1 MLNPLEELFCFA
13 AICEKGS
20 ITAASRVLGRSKA
33 HVSRKMK
40 ELEERVGTKLLHRTT
55 RQITLTTEG
64 SYLKDEALKLYRNG
78 NLLCHKA
85 MSLDSDLSGRFV
97 ITAPVSIATYLL
109 APIMASLQDTF
120 PLVEFDLRPSNE
132 KLDLI
137 TTGVDLAIRTGSV
150 SDEDLIAHQI
160 GVGRDILFRS
170 TKNTVG
176 APPISDVTDLLH
188 NPLFINPYSLHCEDL
203 RLHKAGEA
211 IELQPTHMTKVGE
224 YPLLMDLVQRGNG
237 IGLAPDYCVI
247 GSEALEQVLP
257 DWQGREWPILIT
269 YPFLAP
275 LPIKLS
281 KISAFLRQ
289 KLGDQLKSS
298 FDK

>member
-1 MLNPLEELFCFA
+1 MLTTLEEMFCFA
-13 AICEKGS
+13 AVCENGS
-20 ITAASRVLGRSKA
+20 ITSASKTLGRSKA
-33 HVSRKMK
+33 HVSRKVK
-40 ELEERVGTKLLHRTT
+40 DLEQRIGTKLLHRTT

-64 SYLKDEALKLYRNG
+64 SCLKDEALKLYRNG
-78 NLLCHKA
+78 NLLWHKA

-109 APIMASLQDTF
+109 APIMTSLQDSF
-120 PLVEFDLRPSNE
+120 PHVEFDLRPSNE

-170 TKNTVG
+170 TKNTISP
-176 APPISDVTDLLH
+176 PPISDVTDLLH
-188 NPLFINPYSLHCEDL
+188 NPLFINPYSLRGEDL
-203 RLHKAGEA
+203 RLHQAGEA

-224 YPLLMDLVQRGNG
+224 YPLLMDLVQRGVG
-237 IGLAPDYCVI
+237 IGLAPDYCVV

-257 DWQGREWPILIT
+257 NWQGREWPILIT

-275 LPIKLS
+275 LPIKLA

-289 KLGDQLKSS
+289 KLGNKLKER
-298 FDK
+298 FKK